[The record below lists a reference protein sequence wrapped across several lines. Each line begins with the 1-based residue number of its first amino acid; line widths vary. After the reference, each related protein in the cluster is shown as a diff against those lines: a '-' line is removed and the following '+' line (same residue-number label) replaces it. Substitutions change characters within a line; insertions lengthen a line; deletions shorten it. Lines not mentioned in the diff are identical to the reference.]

1 MALETTFRQLSVS
14 LQQLHD
20 ALNAV
25 HVTVG
30 DQPSE
35 GGTAF
40 VDGLENGV
48 LDMLGILHEARRA
61 ALHARRA
68 VAPLAN
74 LDQAR
79 RALTTCQE
87 RFHQIQQQF
96 AKELVSYEK
105 LAALARLGNERRAWM
120 PWANIVKQE
129 IEECREPI
137 DQSSRSL
144 AACWEELAERLGMV
158 NLSVHTIGQQIKMP
172 AKATTLEPEGVT

>member
-1 MALETTFRQLSVS
+1 MALEATFRQLSVS

-48 LDMLGILHEARRA
+48 LDMLGTLHDASRAASQARRS
-61 ALHARRA
+61 
-68 VAPLAN
+68 VVPPPN

-79 RALTTCQE
+79 RSLTTCQE
-87 RFHQIQQQF
+87 RFHRIEQQF
-96 AKELVSYEK
+96 ASELVSYER
-105 LAALARLGNERRAWM
+105 LAALARLGNERRAWL
-120 PWANIVKQE
+120 PWANIVKQG
-129 IEECREPI
+129 IEECREPL
-137 DQSSRSL
+137 DQTSKSL
-144 AACWEELAERLGMV
+144 AACWEELAERLGTM
-158 NLSVHTIGQQIKMP
+158 NLSVQTIGQQIRMP
-172 AKATTLEPEGVT
+172 AKAKTLEPEGVT